1 MHARLRLACDH
12 LCIPVDTYKAAKLTN
27 QGAQEEQLTSELE
40 KIREVLEGAQ
50 GLRAE
55 AKERVVTSEEVEKR
69 LLAVEGMTREV
80 GKVSEELKE
89 VRRAEEEK
97 RKARE
102 AEGRK
107 ERYSQMLKG
116 TRKKQLD
123 EKMSNQVNSLY
134 QTVNS
139 SLNNF
144 V

>member
-1 MHARLRLACDH
+1 LHARLRLACDH
-12 LCIPVDTYKAAKLTN
+12 LSTILIPVDTNKAPKPN

-50 GLRAE
+50 RLRAE
-55 AKERVVTSEEVEKR
+55 AKERIVTGEEVEKM
-69 LLAVEGMTREV
+69 LLVVEGKTREV

-116 TRKKQLD
+116 TR
-123 EKMSNQVNSLY
+123 
-134 QTVNS
+134 
-139 SLNNF
+139 
-144 V
+144 

>member
-1 MHARLRLACDH
+1 LHARLRLACDH
-12 LCIPVDTYKAAKLTN
+12 LSTSLIPVDTNKSPKPN
-27 QGAQEEQLTSELE
+27 KGAQEEQLTSELE

-55 AKERVVTSEEVEKR
+55 ATEREVSSEEVEKM
-69 LLAVEGMTREV
+69 LLAVEGKTREV

-116 TRKKQLD
+116 TR
-123 EKMSNQVNSLY
+123 
-134 QTVNS
+134 
-139 SLNNF
+139 
-144 V
+144 